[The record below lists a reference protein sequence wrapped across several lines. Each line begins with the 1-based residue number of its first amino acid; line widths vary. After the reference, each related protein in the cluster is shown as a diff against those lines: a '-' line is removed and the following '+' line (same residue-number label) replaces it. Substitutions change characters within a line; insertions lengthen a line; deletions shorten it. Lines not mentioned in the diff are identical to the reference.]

1 MVDFDLPPIG
11 ALMKGCSG
19 CDALESRTVPCRAL
33 KADEDHKSC
42 G

>member
-19 CDALESRTVPCRAL
+19 CDALESRTVPWME
-33 KADEDHKSC
+33 KHTVEH
-42 G
+42 